1 MPEKL
6 KKSSPSIWHL
16 LSKGQVDGVKIW
28 SIFVAFI
35 ENINFTIIYTAVS
48 LLSSEET
55 VVNTVSSV
63 MLAWLLIIPE
73 PLILGLIWQLSAN
86 STVIVPLIVSFVP
99 FPVLKVGE
107 NRESGICVTRPWV
120 SILSSPDE
128 TLWFDEKW
136 SRIVQPQ
143 QT

>member
-1 MPEKL
+1 MPCEHL
-6 KKSSPSIWHL
+6 KNI
-16 LSKGQVDGVKIW
+16 
-28 SIFVAFI
+28 SIFGCQKNRKWVSFLHK
-35 ENINFTIIYTAVS
+35 FLVKMIYTAVS

-55 VVNTVSSV
+55 VVTTVSSL

-73 PLILGLIWQLSAN
+73 PLILGLIWQLLSAN

-107 NRESGICVTRPWV
+107 NRQVVTAVTRPWV
-120 SILSSPDE
+120 SILSSPEE